1 MCQVLGQREECC
13 SEHQNCAVRQ
23 TMAADYFALGVDR
36 DSAGTR
42 LELCSVCSGIS
53 VVLDIQ
59 ISEGRPC
66 LVWLGIVSTFCRG
79 VSRDRSIFDRSAY
92 KRTSDTL
99 PVCSCKWELHLL
111 LILSWWPVL
120 LSLRSS
126 SLQAGLS
133 RELAGPAVTGPDAS
147 PVSTAQSLCFC

>member
-1 MCQVLGQREECC
+1 
-13 SEHQNCAVRQ
+13 
-23 TMAADYFALGVDR
+23 MAADYFALGVDR

-42 LELCSVCSGIS
+42 LELCSVRSGIS

-59 ISEGRPC
+59 ISEGRRC
-66 LVWLGIVSTFCRG
+66 LVWLGTVVLVFCRG
-79 VSRDRSIFDRSAY
+79 VSRDRSIFDRSAC

-111 LILSWWPVL
+111 PILSWWHAWPVL

-133 RELAGPAVTGPDAS
+133 RELAAPAVTGPDAS

>member
-1 MCQVLGQREECC
+1 
-13 SEHQNCAVRQ
+13 
-23 TMAADYFALGVDR
+23 MAADYFALGVERDR
-36 DSAGTR
+36 PGTR

-59 ISEGRPC
+59 ISEGRHC
-66 LVWLGIVSTFCRG
+66 LVWLGTIVLMFCRG
-79 VSRDRSIFDRSAY
+79 VSRDRSIFDRSAC

-111 LILSWWPVL
+111 PILSWWPVV

>member
-1 MCQVLGQREECC
+1 
-13 SEHQNCAVRQ
+13 
-23 TMAADYFALGVDR
+23 MAADYFALGVDR
-36 DSAGTR
+36 DSPGTR
-42 LELCSVCSGIS
+42 LEVCSVCAGIS
-53 VVLDIQ
+53 VALDIQ
-59 ISEGRPC
+59 ISEGRRC
-66 LVWLGIVSTFCRG
+66 LVWLGAVVLMFCRG
-79 VSRDRSIFDRSAY
+79 VSRDRSIFDRSAC

-111 LILSWWPVL
+111 PILSWWPVV

>member
-1 MCQVLGQREECC
+1 
-13 SEHQNCAVRQ
+13 
-23 TMAADYFALGVDR
+23 MAADYFALGVDR
-36 DSAGTR
+36 DSPGTR

-59 ISEGRPC
+59 ISEGRRC
-66 LVWLGIVSTFCRG
+66 LVCLGAVVLMFCRG
-79 VSRDRSIFDRSAY
+79 VSRDRSIFDRSAC

-111 LILSWWPVL
+111 PILSWWPVV
-120 LSLRSS
+120 LSLRCS

-147 PVSTAQSLCFC
+147 PVSTTRSCFC